1 MFTKYYL
8 GDQVQKN
15 DIGKHVE
22 RMGYRRVV
30 YRDWVE
36 EKKGKDHLENIS
48 VDGSLKL
55 KWTLWIGMVKCGLN
69 LSVLG

>member
-15 DIGKHVE
+15 DMGKHVE
-22 RMGYRRVV
+22 RMGYWRVV
-30 YRDWVE
+30 YRDLVG

-48 VDGSLKL
+48 VDGSL
-55 KWTLWIGMVKCGLN
+55 N
-69 LSVLG
+69 